1 MPISIAKIQEAAT
14 RIRKSTRRTFHEAK
28 ASSLATAFLC
38 HSHKD
43 ASLVKGITN
52 LLEDSGWD
60 VYIDWEDSSMPETP
74 NRQTALNIQN
84 KIKDLKYFLFL
95 ATENSMSSRWCPWEI
110 GYANGVKNI
119 ENILI
124 IPTADRLGTARGN
137 EYLQLYRRID
147 IADGGGLAAWQPG
160 QTSNGVWVKEL

>member
-1 MPISIAKIQEAAT
+1 
-14 RIRKSTRRTFHEAK
+14 
-28 ASSLATAFLC
+28 
-38 HSHKD
+38 
-43 ASLVKGITN
+43 
-52 LLEDSGWD
+52 
-60 VYIDWEDSSMPETP
+60 MPETP